1 MTATTP
7 AKPKRVG
14 ARIMPQRKPKEARKS
29 KFNAVGERYDGHYFQ
44 SKAELLRYQ
53 QLTDMKAKGLI
64 DDLELQ
70 PNYAI
75 VINNQKI
82 CSYRADFRYKVI
94 DELGKTMRICVED
107 VKGWKTDVYT
117 IKKKLVEAVYGITLC
132 EVPASKLAAWADRLA
147 P

>member
-1 MTATTP
+1 MTDAT

-14 ARIMPQRKPKEARKS
+14 ARIMPARKTKEKRKS
-29 KFNAVGERYDGHYFQ
+29 KFNAIGERYDGHYFQ

-53 QLTDMKAKGLI
+53 QLTAMMAQGMI
-64 DDLELQ
+64 IDLELQ
-70 PNYAI
+70 PNYAV

-94 DELGKTMRICVED
+94 DELGRTLRICIED
-107 VKGWKTDVYT
+107 VKGWKTDVYI
-117 IKKKLVEAVYGITLC
+117 IKKKLVEALYGITLC
-132 EVPASKLAAWADRLA
+132 EVPASKLPAWADRLA